1 MKLFKNMKL
10 STMLG
15 SGFSLVIVIGFLVAL
30 FGLFQLRSLSANVQ
44 TLSELR
50 ITRLLQFQEFKDN
63 VNIVARSARDI
74 ALLDDREQMLLRQ
87 KQIEDIITQNTET
100 LNTVSQSVSSQEMT
114 NLVGQLAQVQPA
126 YIASVRKAL
135 SLGLSNQQ
143 EQARDTILTDVRDA
157 QDKIFAV
164 VDDILTFQ
172 KQVTVAAAEQSGQQA
187 NRAGVLMIALAIL
200 VAVLGGTIAV
210 LITRRII
217 NQLGGEPAYAVHI
230 AREIAKG
237 DLAIRIHLRDKDTSS
252 LLAAMNDM
260 RRGLSEMVNQVRQSS
275 ESIATGSSQIAMG
288 NTDLSQRTEE
298 QAANL
303 QQTAASMEEISQT
316 IKQNVDTVR
325 MAAELAKSA
334 SDSATKGNTVVSDV
348 VNTMNEITASSHK
361 ISDII
366 SVIDGIAFQTNILAL
381 NAAVEAARAG
391 EQGRGFAVV
400 AGEVR
405 SLAQRSASAAKEIKD
420 LITESVEKVETG
432 SRLVGHAGSTM
443 TDIVGQA
450 HRVADLISEI
460 GVTTHEQQEGITQ
473 INDAVNQLDQVTQ
486 QNAALVEESASAAD
500 SLSAQASNLV
510 ELVQVFKV
518 EGADSLPGAK
528 ALVKRPA
535 VASQPKPAL
544 ASASG
549 GKDDWERF

>member
-1 MKLFKNMKL
+1 MKLLKNMKL

-15 SGFSLVIVIGFLVAL
+15 SGFSLVIAIGFLVAL
-30 FGLFQLRSLSANVQ
+30 FGLFQLKQISANVQ

-63 VNIVARSARDI
+63 VNVVARSVRDI
-74 ALLDDREQMLLRQ
+74 ALLKDRDQMLSRQ
-87 KQIEDIITQNTET
+87 KQIEDIITVNTAT
-100 LNTVSQSVSSQEMT
+100 LNEVSRSVSTQEMST
-114 NLVGQLAQVQPA
+114 LVNQLSQVQPGYVA
-126 YIASVRKAL
+126 AVRKAL
-135 SLGLSNQQ
+135 TLGLANRQ
-143 EQARDTILTDVRDA
+143 EEARDTILTEVHDE
-157 QDKIFAV
+157 QDKIFKAV
-164 VDDILTFQ
+164 DNILNFQ
-172 KQVTVAAAEQSGQQA
+172 KETTISDAEQSGHQA
-187 NRAGVLMIALAIL
+187 NRSGAVMVALAVL
-200 VAVLGGTIAV
+200 VAVLGGITAW

-217 NQLGGEPAYAVHI
+217 NQLGGEPAYAAQI
-230 AREIAKG
+230 AGAIAKG
-237 DLAIRIHLRDKDTSS
+237 DLAMRVKLRDNDTSS
-252 LLAAMNDM
+252 LLAAMEEM
-260 RRGLSEMVNQVRQSS
+260 RNSLSTTVNQVRQSS

-303 QQTAASMEEISQT
+303 QQTAASMEQISQT
-316 IKQNVDTVR
+316 VKQNVDTVR
-325 MAAELAKSA
+325 MATELAKSA

-348 VNTMNEITASSHK
+348 VNTMNEITSSSHK

-432 SRLVGHAGSTM
+432 SKLVGNAGTTM
-443 TDIVGQA
+443 DEIVEQA

-460 GVTTHEQQEGITQ
+460 GVTTHEQQDGITQ

-500 SLSAQASNLV
+500 SLSSQASNLV
-510 ELVQVFKV
+510 DLMQVFKV
-518 EGADSLPGAK
+518 EGAHALPGAK
-528 ALVKRPA
+528 APVKRPA
-535 VASQPKPAL
+535 AASQPKPAL
-544 ASASG
+544 ASAG
-549 GKDDWERF
+549 GSEDDWERF